1 MNEFYYYQNLW
12 RRMEKGCEK
21 RLVFESDEEIDR
33 EFMNL
38 VESEF
43 SEEEQFLHHPEVIKY
58 LDIFGIYEKVLIYIV
73 RKSGLLVHCLR
84 TKLR

>member
-1 MNEFYYYQNLW
+1 MSFIIIRTYGDEW
-12 RRMEKGCEK
+12 K
-21 RLVFESDEEIDR
+21 RDVKNDWFFESDEEIDR

-73 RKSGLLVHCLR
+73 WKSGLLVHCLR